1 SLRSPRSAGV
11 TITTRSTPASSIN
24 ASAFSMVNGSGIC
37 GFAPGTHL
45 KSGASAFHRW
55 TCESTIIRLRAAC
68 GAVCWQPC
76 VARAR
81 PAPSALAMKW
91 RRDAMSAGKALH
103 RCIVVREVEVAVRGR
118 RSSAPAAFDLG
129 AQREHVAEAFHVEA
143 RVPGDAEL
151 RVGHELPGLR
161 RRLGAHV
168 QALGEDP
175 HRRVLVGW

>member
-1 SLRSPRSAGV
+1 
-11 TITTRSTPASSIN
+11 
-24 ASAFSMVNGSGIC
+24 MVNGSGIC

-68 GAVCWQPC
+68 GAICRQPC

-103 RCIVVREVEVAVRGR
+103 RPVVVREVEVAIGR
-118 RSSAPAAFDLG
+118 RRPAAPAAFDLG
-129 AQREHVAEAFHVEA
+129 AQRADALEAFPVEA
-143 RVPGDAEL
+143 RIAGDAEL
-151 RVGHELPGLR
+151 
-161 RRLGAHV
+161 
-168 QALGEDP
+168 
-175 HRRVLVGW
+175 